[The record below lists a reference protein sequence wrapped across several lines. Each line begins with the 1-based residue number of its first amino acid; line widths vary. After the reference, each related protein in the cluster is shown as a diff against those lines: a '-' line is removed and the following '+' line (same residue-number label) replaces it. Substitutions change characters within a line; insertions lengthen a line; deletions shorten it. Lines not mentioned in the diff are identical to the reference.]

1 MPTVTRLASC
11 TITMYAGDHL
21 PPHFHVRTR
30 DGREAL
36 VMIATLG
43 VLSGSIRRRE
53 LDEAM
58 AWAKTHQLALATQ
71 WKELNP

>member
-1 MPTVTRLASC
+1 MPTLHRLAAS

-21 PPHFHVRTR
+21 PPHFHVRMN

-36 VMIATLG
+36 VSIEPLE
-43 VLSGSIRRRE
+43 VLRGSIPKRE
-53 LDEAM
+53 LA
-58 AWAKTHQLALATQ
+58 AAVTWAAANKPTLLAK

>member
-1 MPTVTRLASC
+1 MPTLARFAQC

-21 PPHFHVRTR
+21 PPHFHVRMN

-36 VMIATLG
+36 VELATLQ
-43 VLSGSIRRRE
+43 VLRGSLPARD
-53 LDEAM
+53 LADAL
-58 AWAKTHQLALATQ
+58 AWAHAHRAALAVQ